1 MAPAIIMSFQWLAAI
16 LKKSTKL
23 IITNLSDLLP
33 LAVPTGLTT
42 LTEGDRFYP
51 TFLRGN
57 FKIQSYREQ
66 AAGTECFVF
75 W

>member
-23 IITNLSDLLP
+23 IITNLSDLLA

-57 FKIQSYREQ
+57 FKTQSYREQ